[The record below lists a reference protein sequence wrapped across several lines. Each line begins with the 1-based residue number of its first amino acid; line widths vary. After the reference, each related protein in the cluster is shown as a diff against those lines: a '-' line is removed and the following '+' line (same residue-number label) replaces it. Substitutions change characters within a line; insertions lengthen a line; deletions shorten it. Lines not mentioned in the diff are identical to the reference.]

1 MESSQT
7 SSSSKE
13 SFSLLSWL
21 DILAKSVVILAALLY
36 VVGRAYAEGYYGT
49 LNLPVANLPISAQEY
64 IFMSTRSLNFLKQV
78 LSASLY
84 SVVVGWV
91 LAALRVW
98 LEKGIER
105 IWEKI
110 SRQPES
116 GDQNAQAEHNSG
128 DALEKQVEDKIQE
141 SFGSRITGWLK
152 ERSSYAIV
160 VFISLTFV
168 MLIPG
173 AKMSG
178 RTDAERA
185 IRDAPYG
192 RLVLKT
198 PAIPEFDFRVVR
210 AKQESPLYEYGSF
223 KIVGMLGEWYLV
235 VFSENPL
242 RVLTIPKEEVASVL
256 YAEEVFVP

>member
-7 SSSSKE
+7 ISSKE

-21 DILAKSVVILAALLY
+21 DILAKSVVILTALLY

-49 LNLPVANLPISAQEY
+49 LNLPVANLPINAQEY
-64 IFMSTRSLNFLKQV
+64 IFMSTHSLNFLKQV

-91 LAALRVW
+91 LAALRGW
-98 LEKGIER
+98 LEKGIEK
-105 IWEKI
+105 IWEKMA
-110 SRQPES
+110 RQPES
-116 GDQNAQAEHNSG
+116 RDQNAQAEHNRG
-128 DALEKQVEDKIQE
+128 DVFEKQAEDKIQD
-141 SFGSRITGWLK
+141 SFGSRIAGWLK

-160 VFISLTFV
+160 VFISLTFA

-178 RTDAERA
+178 RTDAEWA

-198 PAIPEFDFRVVR
+198 PAIPEFDFRVVGER
-210 AKQESPLYEYGSF
+210 KESPLYEYGNF
-223 KIVGMLGEWYLV
+223 KIVGTLGEWYLV

-242 RVLTIPKEEVASVL
+242 KVLTIPKEDVASVL
-256 YAEEVFVP
+256 YAEKISVP